1 MCIEDVTGEEVKCI
15 TEDGARMLRA
25 AAMDADRVPVASM
38 LPIGLELVTLQPG
51 ERAILPVKWD
61 KCSGAKITECST
73 HPEAP
78 TGLVVSPGPCGTC
91 EEMSV
96 VVENE
101 APVPITITEKD
112 LLVICVGEDD
122 VPSLDEC
129 YQLMNKRERFPFDRL
144 ARNSQGSS

>member
-1 MCIEDVTGEEVKCI
+1 
-15 TEDGARMLRA
+15 MLGA
-25 AAMDADRVPVASM
+25 AALDADRVPVASM
-38 LPIGLELVTLQPG
+38 LLIGLKLVTLQPG
-51 ERAILPVKWD
+51 DKAILPVKWH

-101 APVPITITEKD
+101 AALPITITEKD
-112 LLVICVGEDD
+112 LLVIGLREDY
-122 VPSLDEC
+122 VLPWKIAPCL
-129 YQLMNKRERFPFDRL
+129 
-144 ARNSQGSS
+144 